1 MSMPTPPVPK
11 SDGRLIG
18 AGPDLM
24 GVGGRATG
32 GGEGGVG
39 GGIRS
44 GGGVGAEIG
53 GLRLRPSAKA
63 GLAAERT
70 TRPAARRLSSFI
82 GVFQTSVGRAMQ
94 RSCRTSR

>member
-1 MSMPTPPVPK
+1 
-11 SDGRLIG
+11 
-18 AGPDLM
+18 M
-24 GVGGRATG
+24 GVGGKATG

-39 GGIRS
+39 GGMRS

-70 TRPAARRLSSFI
+70 IRPAARRLISFI
-82 GVFQTSVGRAMQ
+82 GVFQASVRRAMQ
-94 RSCRTSR
+94 RPCRVNR